1 MLRDAARKVAARR
14 AKVSSGKTARDERA
28 RPTAEAQVVRV
39 AARQDT
45 GFHMVGES
53 GWRRAQEKPTAVEGC
68 RLSHATG
75 QGDPTVED
83 LEQVNLR
90 GARVMAQK
98 VVPREVCGGD
108 SERQMECIHPAEK
121 STDHTWNR
129 LQRGSKRTAG
139 EGRSIQPA
147 EGNEYKYESADLRPR
162 RKDFSAG

>member
-1 MLRDAARKVAARR
+1 M
-14 AKVSSGKTARDERA
+14 
-28 RPTAEAQVVRV
+28 
-39 AARQDT
+39 
-45 GFHMVGES
+45 
-53 GWRRAQEKPTAVEGC
+53 
-68 RLSHATG
+68 
-75 QGDPTVED
+75 ED

-121 STDHTWNR
+121 STDHAWNR
-129 LQRGSKRTAG
+129 PQRGSKCTAG

-162 RKDFSAG
+162 RKIARFAMAKKGRLQDGGRQRFLGDFTG